1 MTAKEYLNQLIAMD
15 NAINRKQQRL
25 ATLRDVAMNTTP
37 NYADE
42 AVQRTREKN
51 PLENIMSKI
60 VDLDREID
68 EDIDALV
75 DFKAEVW
82 EKLDKIADGRYKRI
96 LWLRYADRKTWR
108 YIALELNFTIRYI
121 HKMHLKALAE
131 LDKII

>member
-82 EKLDKIADGRYKRI
+82 EQLDKIADERYKRI

-121 HKMHLKALAE
+121 HKMHSKALAE

>member
-82 EKLDKIADGRYKRI
+82 EQLDKIADERYKRI